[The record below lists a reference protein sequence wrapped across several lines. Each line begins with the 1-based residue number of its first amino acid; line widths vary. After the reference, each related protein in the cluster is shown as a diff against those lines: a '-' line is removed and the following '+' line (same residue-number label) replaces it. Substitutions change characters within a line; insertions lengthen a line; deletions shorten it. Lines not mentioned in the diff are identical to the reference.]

1 MKDIWFTRA
10 NLSFRLHFSL
20 AVAIARIR
28 RTRSH
33 TLIPGTSTTGDTLII
48 NKKTSDI
55 QIKPTR
61 FARNQIILHTM
72 ASNMT
77 TAEKD
82 HTPAPAYEAPG
93 HTPEYHHSSPV
104 PMETINRGP
113 AASPGPQMVMVPNV
127 APPQQVCQT
136 DPFSF
141 GDTLPI
147 SGSNSSQQAATQLN
161 LLRDRPEFIWC
172 PATGRV
178 CQSRPDSKD
187 SDKTWFAVIGICL
200 ICPCVA
206 CIPLKGCCGDGML
219 QGELRNPRFAVTRW
233 QTRRKTD
240 SFDRQ
245 TGTSTAQAAA
255 NKSRIVHTIRKHRS
269 LRQTTISP

>member
-1 MKDIWFTRA
+1 
-10 NLSFRLHFSL
+10 
-20 AVAIARIR
+20 
-28 RTRSH
+28 
-33 TLIPGTSTTGDTLII
+33 
-48 NKKTSDI
+48 
-55 QIKPTR
+55 
-61 FARNQIILHTM
+61 M

-93 HTPEYHHSSPV
+93 HKPEYHHSSPV

-127 APPQQVCQT
+127 APPQ
-136 DPFSF
+136 
-141 GDTLPI
+141 
-147 SGSNSSQQAATQLN
+147 QQAATQLN

-219 QGELRNPRFAVTRW
+219 QDWDQYCTGCGKQVTHRPYNKEAQIFAPDHNLPTNQGGMPQQYGQQPMQYQSQGQPVY
-233 QTRRKTD
+233 
-240 SFDRQ
+240 
-245 TGTSTAQAAA
+245 G
-255 NKSRIVHTIRKHRS
+255 
-269 LRQTTISP
+269 